1 MAKTDKNLQ
10 KLAKTDHNSGTIEIW
25 VMYVST
31 DCGNSKSTATTI
43 MSKHIW
49 KSEQESLHFNSLIST
64 KTKSVK

>member
-31 DCGNSKSTATTI
+31 DCGNSKSTLLKIEARVI
-43 MSKHIW
+43 AF
-49 KSEQESLHFNSLIST
+49 QPT
-64 KTKSVK
+64 KVGQIIKYMLKN